1 LPPRPGWQ
9 YKAKL
14 VVNGHILANTLLVA
28 FDLGGTFVF
37 ALSGA
42 IAGVKNRLDL
52 FGVLVLAFAAGNS
65 GGIARDVMIGA
76 VPPAAIGDWRYVAV
90 SILAGLM
97 TFYWSRIINRLRSP
111 VLVFDAA
118 GLALFAVSGTDK
130 ALAFHT
136 GAVAAMLLG
145 MLTGIGGGMVRDVL
159 VREIPTV
166 LRTELYAVAAL
177 VGAAV
182 VVMGRMLYL
191 PSSAAATAGAVL
203 CFGLRFMAMR
213 RGWQLPIARAPKQP
227 DPETNAHRSDGQ

>member
-1 LPPRPGWQ
+1 
-9 YKAKL
+9 L
-14 VVNGHILANTLLVA
+14 VVDEHILVNTLLVA

-42 IAGVKNRLDL
+42 TAGVKNRLDL
-52 FGVLVLAFAAGNS
+52 FGVLVLSFAAGNS

-90 SILAGLM
+90 SIFAGLI
-97 TFYWSRIINRLRSP
+97 TFYWYRIINWLSSP

-118 GLALFAVSGTDK
+118 GLALFAVSGADK

-136 GAVAAMLLG
+136 GPVAAMLLG

-182 VVMGRMLYL
+182 MVMGRMLHL

-227 DPETNAHRSDGQ
+227 DPETNANRSDGQ

>member
-1 LPPRPGWQ
+1 M
-9 YKAKL
+9 
-14 VVNGHILANTLLVA
+14 VVNEHILINSLLVA

-42 IAGVKNRLDL
+42 TAAARHRLDL
-52 FGVLVLAFAAGNS
+52 FGVLVLSFAAGNS

-76 VPPAAIGDWRYVAV
+76 VPPAAISDWRYVAV
-90 SILAGLM
+90 SMLAGLI
-97 TFYWSRIINRLRSP
+97 TFFWYRIIDRLSSP

-118 GLALFAVSGTDK
+118 GLALFAVAGAGK
-130 ALAFHT
+130 ALAFHA
-136 GAVAAMLLG
+136 GPVAATLLG

-177 VGAAV
+177 IGAAV
-182 VVMGRMLYL
+182 VVTGRMLHV
-191 PSSAAATAGAVL
+191 PSFLADVAGAAL

-213 RGWQLPIARAPKQP
+213 RGWQLPIARPLKQS
-227 DPETNAHRSDGQ
+227 ERT

>member
-1 LPPRPGWQ
+1 MPRRLG
-9 YKAKL
+9 YRHKRM
-14 VVNGHILANTLLVA
+14 VVNGHILINTLLVA

-42 IAGVKNRLDL
+42 TVAVKHRLDL
-52 FGVLVLAFAAGNS
+52 FGVLVLSFAAGNS

-76 VPPAAIGDWRYVAV
+76 VPPAAISDWRYVAV
-90 SILAGLM
+90 SILAGLI
-97 TFYWSRIINRLRSP
+97 TFFWYRIIDRLSSP

-118 GLALFAVSGTDK
+118 GLALFAVSGAGK
-130 ALAFHT
+130 ALAFHA
-136 GAVAAMLLG
+136 GPVAATLLG

-177 VGAAV
+177 IGAAV
-182 VVMGRMLYL
+182 VVIGYILHL
-191 PSSAAATAGAVL
+191 PSGAAAATGAVL

-213 RGWQLPIARAPKQP
+213 RGWQLPIAHPLKQSEAVP
-227 DPETNAHRSDGQ
+227 NGKRSDR